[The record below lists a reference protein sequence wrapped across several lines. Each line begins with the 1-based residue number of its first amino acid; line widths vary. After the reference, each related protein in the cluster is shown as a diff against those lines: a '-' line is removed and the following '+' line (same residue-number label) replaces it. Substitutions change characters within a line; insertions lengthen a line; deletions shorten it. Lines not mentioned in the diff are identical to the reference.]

1 MCQHQPPCP
10 PADATDR
17 QAAHVVASHPEQ
29 GWSLLCNGTVLFEDT
44 GVLLPGGQSIPPHR
58 PAVTNV
64 PAPPTPAL
72 AGRLTAH
79 RAALCPRPGAE
90 DRQPAPRELVLQAA
104 LIEVAA
110 RGLDG
115 TPAQD
120 IAHRAGISQRQPCDM
135 PGTQPDHSG
144 SGFAAP
150 PGQVPA
156 QRRWGFIRNR
166 WLGRPAAHG
175 HPEPVDMRADNG
187 AFDCA
192 DRNSYSAFRANS
204 APARPTG
211 AITFRDS
218 RHGSDVWP
226 PRTRHRQGGQML
238 TQTHSRALFNDLWVP
253 TT

>member
-64 PAPPTPAL
+64 PAPPAPAL

-115 TPAQD
+115 TPAQTSRTGPGSASASPATCR
-120 IAHRAGISQRQPCDM
+120 AHSQT
-135 PGTQPDHSG
+135 TQGLASRP
-144 SGFAAP
+144 
-150 PGQVPA
+150 
-156 QRRWGFIRNR
+156 
-166 WLGRPAAHG
+166 RPARCRRSGAG
-175 HPEPVDMRADNG
+175 VHPEPLAWKTRRPWPSRTG
-187 AFDCA
+187 G
-192 DRNSYSAFRANS
+192 Y
-204 APARPTG
+204 AR
-211 AITFRDS
+211 
-218 RHGSDVWP
+218 
-226 PRTRHRQGGQML
+226 RQW
-238 TQTHSRALFNDLWVP
+238 RI
-253 TT
+253 

>member
-64 PAPPTPAL
+64 PAPPAPAL

-156 QRRWGFIRNR
+156 QRRWGSSGTVGLEDPPPMAIPNR
-166 WLGRPAAHG
+166 WICAQTMAHLTALTGIHTRRSARTRRPPGRPGQSRSVIAVMEATSGRLARDIDRAA
-175 HPEPVDMRADNG
+175 R
-187 AFDCA
+187 C
-192 DRNSYSAFRANS
+192 
-204 APARPTG
+204 
-211 AITFRDS
+211 
-218 RHGSDVWP
+218 
-226 PRTRHRQGGQML
+226 
-238 TQTHSRALFNDLWVP
+238 
-253 TT
+253 

>member
-192 DRNSYSAFRANS
+192 DRNSYSAIR
-204 APARPTG
+204 RG
-211 AITFRDS
+211 CGRDD
-218 RHGSDVWP
+218 RGRLGQHHVTLRDHLGGSTV
-226 PRTRHRQGGQML
+226 R
-238 TQTHSRALFNDLWVP
+238 
-253 TT
+253 